1 MKKSLTVFP
10 NTLAFWLPLA
20 LWSGAG
26 VLVGRHLYE
35 LVLTGDRW
43 GTVGWLVVAMGGV
56 GAVPQALAGLPAG
69 VFALLRLWPGS
80 WGGWV
85 GGAIASSVVV
95 FLTLPES
102 DRVREPERKLTLAEL
117 VAVGWTLALA
127 WQLSG
132 SLLTYLPKAI
142 APWALGAFA
151 GGLVGIGPQLRSAG
165 LSRQE
170 VWQLLAAATALPMGL
185 GALWGALAFRPP
197 TNWL

>member
-20 LWSGAG
+20 LWSATG
-26 VLVGRHLYE
+26 VLVGRHLYD

-43 GTVGWLVVAMGGV
+43 GAIGCLVVAMGGV
-56 GAVPQALAGLPAG
+56 GAVPQALAGLPAAL
-69 VFALLRLWPGS
+69 VALLRLWPMNWQGLL
-80 WGGWV
+80 
-85 GGAIASSVVV
+85 GGAIAGSVMV

-102 DRVREPERKLTLAEL
+102 DRVREPEQKLTPAEL

-127 WQLSG
+127 WQWSG
-132 SLLTYLPKAI
+132 SVLMYLPQAI
-142 APWALGAFA
+142 APWALGGFA
-151 GGLVGIGPQLRSAG
+151 GGVVGIGPQLRSAG
-165 LSRQE
+165 LSRKE